1 MYASAQPLDFLAR
14 TKNASFPNPKL
25 LVSHPGFPDGH
36 ELDNFIFN
44 GSESIQD
51 RSNSHSIS
59 SERERNRIA
68 WLSLKLVPGLGNRS
82 ILRLLEV
89 FGSAE
94 RVLAAGLR
102 DLCETGLT
110 RDKPLHALAAKQFL
124 RDPQT
129 EWTYLK
135 SKNFR
140 LICIGDDEYPA
151 NLVKIPDPPAVLFA
165 LGELLPRDL
174 VSIAVVGSRYASPAG
189 IIFAERLSSDMA
201 FSGLT
206 VVSGLAHGIDSAAH
220 RGALKAGGRTLAVLG
235 CGIDVNYPSANADL
249 RQEIA
254 RAGALLTEFLP
265 GAPPSSGNFPSRNRI
280 ISGLSLGVVVVEA
293 AERSGSL
300 ITARFA
306 LEQGREVFAV
316 PGVAQSM
323 RSKGTHRLIKEG
335 AKLIEGVEDILE
347 EIRPLIRPVQSGR
360 SRAVTSPPFSKGG
373 QGGFE
378 KAQPGMEKPPSPAE
392 TISSSLF
399 IEGPHSPEETNLL
412 RIVDKIPKHIDEIA
426 QQANMPVQHAAAILL
441 ELELRGVV
449 SQLPGKYFIIN

>member
-1 MYASAQPLDFLAR
+1 
-14 TKNASFPNPKL
+14 
-25 LVSHPGFPDGH
+25 
-36 ELDNFIFN
+36 
-44 GSESIQD
+44 
-51 RSNSHSIS
+51 
-59 SERERNRIA
+59 
-68 WLSLKLVPGLGNRS
+68 VPGLGNRS

-110 RDKPLHALAAKQFL
+110 WDKPLHALAAKQFL

-135 SKNFR
+135 SKNFQ

-151 NLVKIPDPPAVLFA
+151 ILVKIPDPPAVLFSS
-165 LGELLPRDL
+165 GELLPRDL

-206 VVSGLAHGIDSAAH
+206 VVSGLALGIDSAAH

-235 CGIDVNYPSANADL
+235 CGIDVNYPSTNADL

-316 PGVAQSM
+316 PGIAQSM
-323 RSKGTHRLIKEG
+323 RSKGAHRLIRQG
-335 AKLIEGVEDILE
+335 AKLVECVEDVLE
-347 EIRPLIRPVQSGR
+347 EIRPLIRSAPSSPTYSGR
-360 SRAVTSPPFSKGG
+360 SGPCPRGT
-373 QGGFE
+373 
-378 KAQPGMEKPPSPAE
+378 EKPHSPAE
-392 TISSSLF
+392 TISSSPF
-399 IEGPHSPEETNLL
+399 IEGPNSPEATNLL
-412 RIVDKIPKHIDEIA
+412 RIMDKIPKHIDEIA
-426 QQANMPVQHAAAILL
+426 QEANMPVQHAAAILL
-441 ELELRGVV
+441 ELELRGLV
-449 SQLPGKYFIIN
+449 SQLPEKYFISGI